1 MSSPTF
7 TSTDIMTFYKA
18 NYTGEPDDKGEW
30 LAAAYAARFE
40 DLRAMV
46 APLRMCVDSAGLA
59 RAQARQRQVTIPGKN
74 PSLAAICKLA
84 SSIANS
90 DRHFGEASAQ
100 EFSGMQDLGSVQR
113 VARQA
118 RLVVDHRPNDTAYWK
133 TRIAAQLGWSAG
145 TGGGAGT
152 GGDTGGGTGAGGG
165 GHGGPGPEQEDTEG
179 EHVVEAVQG
188 KRTTAGGDLEYWV
201 KWSGADARSWEPL
214 TNLQGSMTL
223 VGEYEVQLD
232 GRQVSD
238 RQPEA
243 QAGQGAAQQMSEFS
257 RALMALMEGQSSTQQ
272 QLQLLAEERANKK
285 EKQVRVDDRCAWDR
299 PVLKGDERRRK
310 VGRKVFD
317 QERAID
323 RMRKLCEMEA
333 SKPFAGR
340 YNAEMKKSMRLEAK
354 LLEVEVAREEAAKK
368 HDQVE
373 TLRAEARYDILHDQ
387 LVVIND
393 RVAFL
398 GGCSDMAAEKPA
410 EWHVAQQMVEDMDEE
425 TEETAR
431 NTEFKKRKTRA
442 QEKMRKEAEV
452 AQGVFIQQQLHSGA
466 YSLDGRDSRHQQL
479 RQQPQP
485 GVYQQGYQQQ
495 GQAGWLRSAP

>member
-1 MSSPTF
+1 
-7 TSTDIMTFYKA
+7 
-18 NYTGEPDDKGEW
+18 
-30 LAAAYAARFE
+30 
-40 DLRAMV
+40 
-46 APLRMCVDSAGLA
+46 
-59 RAQARQRQVTIPGKN
+59 
-74 PSLAAICKLA
+74 
-84 SSIANS
+84 
-90 DRHFGEASAQ
+90 
-100 EFSGMQDLGSVQR
+100 
-113 VARQA
+113 
-118 RLVVDHRPNDTAYWK
+118 
-133 TRIAAQLGWSAG
+133 
-145 TGGGAGT
+145 
-152 GGDTGGGTGAGGG
+152 
-165 GHGGPGPEQEDTEG
+165 
-179 EHVVEAVQG
+179 
-188 KRTTAGGDLEYWV
+188 
-201 KWSGADARSWEPL
+201 
-214 TNLQGSMTL
+214 MTL
-223 VGEYEVQLD
+223 VGEYEAQLD

-238 RQPEA
+238 RQPEV

-495 GQAGWLRSAP
+495 GQAGWLQSAP